1 MIADAEILRAFVHD
15 RDVPCPRCA
24 YNLRGNA
31 STLCPECGTQLT
43 VAPTILCVRCRYDL
57 KGLASDGPCPECGTP
72 IVRSLSCDRLSHAD
86 PRWLARLARGQ
97 ALITWGLGL
106 LLLGTILAGIALVVR
121 AGPLS
126 TRIEPIVTTMVLY
139 SGVLV
144 SAAALLATGVLLATA
159 QDPSM
164 RGFERTF
171 SSRTLAR
178 CGLVSQVVFVGLALG
193 IDALPLSFITRVPA
207 RTGLLLLAVGSAT
220 ITTVS
225 LLKWLGS
232 RAMLIPARKLG
243 WRAYRVG
250 ASTAWVM
257 PLVLGGLVVAVTPIR
272 RLVAPGSLLDGDG
285 LNLVLGCGSPCA
297 GFLVLV
303 LLARFLSVVVAC
315 RHAFRVCYK
324 QARARDRVAV

>member
-1 MIADAEILRAFVHD
+1 
-15 RDVPCPRCA
+15 
-24 YNLRGNA
+24 
-31 STLCPECGTQLT
+31 
-43 VAPTILCVRCRYDL
+43 
-57 KGLASDGPCPECGTP
+57 
-72 IVRSLSCDRLSHAD
+72 
-86 PRWLARLARGQ
+86 LARLARGQ
-97 ALITWGLGL
+97 ALLSWGLCL
-106 LLLGTILAGIALVVR
+106 LLLGTIMAGFALVIR
-121 AGPLS
+121 ADPLS
-126 TRIEPIVTTMVLY
+126 NRVEPIVTTMVLY
-139 SGVLV
+139 SGILV

-164 RGFERTF
+164 RGFERTI

-178 CGLVSQVVFVGLALG
+178 CGLASQVVFVGLALAV
-193 IDALPLSFITRVPA
+193 DALPLSFITRVPA
-207 RTGLLLLAVGSAT
+207 RTAFLLLAVGSAT

-257 PLVLGGLVVAVTPIR
+257 PLVLGGLVIAVTPIR

-285 LNLVLGCGSPCA
+285 LSFVLGCCSPCA

-324 QARARDRVAV
+324 QARARDRVAA